1 MLAVEA
7 ACMDGAA
14 LLDGVHARM
23 ETELDRLGSEK
34 SLLAATEARLEPDPV
49 LVTAAA
55 TLQTARDT
63 LADWADDVTDET
75 DAETL
80 RTTVETLDEAAGTV
94 TAELEGDGDE
104 ITALE
109 APFLSLDAT
118 GDIERVAAG
127 TIGLPLVL
135 DRLFLQVVSFFVN
148 EAENARADLFRDLRS
163 DTDEILAAGTDAL
176 DSLCADDDWERA
188 EESAVAVVEA
198 AYDDYAERLDAM
210 GFDPKP
216 IC

>member
-1 MLAVEA
+1 
-7 ACMDGAA
+7 
-14 LLDGVHARM
+14 M

-49 LVTAAA
+49 LVTAGT
-55 TLQTARDT
+55 TLQTARDV
-63 LADWADDVTDET
+63 LADWADDATDET
-75 DAETL
+75 AAETL
-80 RTTVETLDEAAGTV
+80 QTVAERLDAAVATV
-94 TAELEGDGDE
+94 TAEMDGDGDE

-109 APFLSLDAT
+109 APFLSLEAT

-135 DRLFLQVVSFFVN
+135 DRLFLQAVSFFVN
-148 EAENARADLFRDLRS
+148 EADTGRADLFRDLRAET
-163 DTDEILAAGTDAL
+163 DTMLAAGTDAL
-176 DSLCADDDWERA
+176 DELCTGEEWDRA
-188 EESAVAVVEA
+188 ETSANAVIDA

>member
-1 MLAVEA
+1 
-7 ACMDGAA
+7 MDGAA
-14 LLDGVHARM
+14 LLDSVRTEK

-49 LVTAAA
+49 LVTAAT
-55 TLQTARDT
+55 TLQTARDE
-63 LADWADDVTDET
+63 LANWADEATDET
-75 DAETL
+75 AAETL
-80 RTTVETLDEAAGTV
+80 RSIADELDGAVATV
-94 TAELEGDGDE
+94 TDELDGDGDG
-104 ITALE
+104 IAALE

-127 TIGLPLVL
+127 SIGVPLVL

-148 EAENARADLFRDLRS
+148 EAENDRADLFRDLRA
-163 DTDEILAAGTDAL
+163 DADAMLAAGTNAL
-176 DSLCADDDWERA
+176 DELCTGEDWDRA
-188 EESAVAVVEA
+188 EASAMAVIDA

>member
-1 MLAVEA
+1 
-7 ACMDGAA
+7 MDGAA
-14 LLDGVHARM
+14 LLDSVRTGM

-55 TLQTARDT
+55 TLQTARDG
-63 LADWADDVTDET
+63 LADWADDATDET
-75 DAETL
+75 AAETL
-80 RTTVETLDEAAGTV
+80 RTTTERLDEAVATV
-94 TAELEGDGDE
+94 TAEMEGDGDE
-104 ITALE
+104 IAALD
-109 APFLSLDAT
+109 APFLSLEAT

-135 DRLFLQVVSFFVN
+135 DRLFLQAVSFFVN
-148 EAENARADLFRDLRS
+148 EADSGRADLFRDLRAEA
-163 DTDEILAAGTDAL
+163 DTMLATGTDAL
-176 DSLCADDDWERA
+176 DELCTGDDWDRA
-188 EESAVAVVEA
+188 ETSANAVIDA